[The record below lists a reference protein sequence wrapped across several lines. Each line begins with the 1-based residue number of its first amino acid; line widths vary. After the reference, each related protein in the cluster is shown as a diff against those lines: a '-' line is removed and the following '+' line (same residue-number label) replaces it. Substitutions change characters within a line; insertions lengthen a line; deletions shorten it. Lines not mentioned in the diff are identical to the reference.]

1 MEIRGM
7 IEEED
12 KYSYTQSNQISSQ
25 CGLIGYLRGDLN
37 GGFWTTWFDFR
48 KDLKTDEFKEDLN
61 DLINELIEEEEILT
75 NLKSMREFCYLH
87 PRAQI
92 NENWWGIRAD
102 TEKYTYMI
110 RLGPAT
116 GDYNFYIYCYKRD
129 WLTDHIKQARRGIK
143 FIEPDY
149 KEKFRIADGDQ
160 IRIKLEDGTN
170 MDYTCRYV
178 DDYHMEV
185 GSRLYHI
192 CEFAE
197 EFPEVE
203 KV

>member
-1 MEIRGM
+1 MDIRGM

-12 KYSYTQSNQISSQ
+12 KYSYTQSQQISSQ
-25 CGLIGYLRGDLN
+25 CGLIGYLRGNLN
-37 GGFWTTWFDFR
+37 LKGGFWPTWLDFR
-48 KDLKTDEFKEDLN
+48 KDLQTEDFKSDLN
-61 DLINELIEEEEILT
+61 EVINELREKFLE
-75 NLKSMREFCYLH
+75 NLKELKDFCYMH
-87 PRAQI
+87 PRMQI
-92 NENWWGIRAD
+92 NENWWGVRAD
-102 TEKYTYMI
+102 TKNYSYMI
-110 RLGPAT
+110 RLRPST
-116 GDYNFYIYCYKRD
+116 GNYNFYIYCYRRD
-129 WLTDHIKQARRGIK
+129 WLSDHIKQARRGIR
-143 FIEPDY
+143 FIETDY

-170 MDYTCRYV
+170 MEYICRYV

-203 KV
+203 KI